1 VSAPFPIVGV
11 ADSAHGDD
19 GGRTTAVEL
28 VPPDDIE
35 ARWDPIQAVRVFER
49 TFSDGTPML
58 TVDRDPEA
66 GYRFWAPRHGC
77 HLVATD
83 GRSIRSAPPSADEWW
98 WQRLLLAQV
107 LPVAATLQGVELLHA
122 SAVAVDGRAL
132 AVTAS
137 AGSGKTSLAAHLLDL
152 GADFVAD
159 DVLALELVDGLA
171 RAHPGTG
178 LMNLDPEQRGSLA
191 DAAGRIAEL
200 PGDGETNYVV
210 VPVVDEP
217 VPLGALYFLHR
228 AAGFAE
234 ARIVAAQDPRV
245 LLGSTFVSYL
255 SDPERLLTH
264 LEVCGVIDRTVPA
277 FVVEAPLDVPAD
289 RLARL
294 VLDHGGSAA

>member
-1 VSAPFPIVGV
+1 VSAPFPIVGI
-11 ADSAHGDD
+11 ADGAHGDD
-19 GGRTTAVEL
+19 GGRATAVEL
-28 VPPDDIE
+28 IAPEQLEERWRP
-35 ARWDPIQAVRVFER
+35 ARATRVFER

-58 TVDRDPEA
+58 TVDHDTEA
-66 GYRFWAPRHGC
+66 GYRFWAPRHGS
-77 HLVATD
+77 HVVAPD
-83 GRSIRSAPPSADEWW
+83 GRTIRSAPPSADGWW

-159 DVLALELVDGLA
+159 DVLALELVDGHVE
-171 RAHPGTG
+171 AHPGTG
-178 LMNLDPEQRGSLA
+178 LMNLDPDQRRSLG
-191 DAAGRIAEL
+191 DATGRFAEL

-210 VPVVDEP
+210 VPVVDAP
-217 VPLGALYFLHR
+217 LPLGALYFLHR
-228 AAGFAE
+228 AAQFAE
-234 ARIVAAQDPRV
+234 ARIVDAQDTRV

-264 LEVCGVIDRTVPA
+264 LEICGAVDQTVPA
-277 FVVEAPLDVPAD
+277 FVVEAPLEVSAD

-294 VLDHGGSAA
+294 VRDHAGSAP